1 MLGDYVCKGT
11 AELGRIGQSLCQVPL
26 GQPLLATLLPR
37 HPRGDVQT
45 MTAQRRP
52 ILPAFLPLPVAFPC
66 GRYGAMHSPPVHC
79 RHARQTRIQP
89 PRCSGGAAPGGMS
102 YAGAGVDIDLEGA
115 SVGALIGALGA
126 AARPRPAGADGA
138 LVDHAGGFSG
148 LIEFGDRLLALCT
161 DGVGSKLMLCAELA
175 YYESVAL
182 DVMAMNVNDLICIG
196 AEPLAF
202 VDYIA
207 APRPSPEI
215 WAALGRSLG
224 RACEV
229 ARVSLC
235 GGETATLPDMVNEID
250 MSGTAL
256 GWLPRGDQIDGS
268 AVAAGDVIVG
278 LPASGIHS
286 NGFSLVRKVLDQS
299 GLSLASPAPF
309 DVSATARAG
318 GDIWRHVVDGAAAED
333 VSLGEV
339 LLNPTQ
345 IYVDPLVELFQVAR
359 QGGDSAPCPYS
370 AIHGLA
376 HITGGGLS
384 NLLRLRKGVG
394 FDIATPIAP
403 LPEFEWIQETGAV
416 SSKEMYRTFNMGMGM
431 AVVVAPDFSG
441 AVESWLAARMAGTQI
456 VGHVNSSGMVTHVIP
471 SVLFDKY

>member
-1 MLGDYVCKGT
+1 
-11 AELGRIGQSLCQVPL
+11 
-26 GQPLLATLLPR
+26 
-37 HPRGDVQT
+37 
-45 MTAQRRP
+45 
-52 ILPAFLPLPVAFPC
+52 
-66 GRYGAMHSPPVHC
+66 
-79 RHARQTRIQP
+79 
-89 PRCSGGAAPGGMS
+89 MS

-115 SVGALIGALGA
+115 SVGALISALGA
-126 AARPRPAGADGA
+126 GAKPRAAGSNGA

-161 DGVGSKLMLCAELA
+161 DGVGSKLMLCAELG

-182 DVMAMNVNDLICIG
+182 DVMAMNVNDLVCIG

-224 RACEV
+224 KACEI

-256 GWLPRGDQIDGS
+256 GWLPRGDQIDGN
-268 AVAAGDVIVG
+268 AVAPGDVIIG
-278 LPASGIHS
+278 LPASGVHS
-286 NGFSLVRKVLDQS
+286 NGFSLARKILDRS
-299 GLSLASPAPF
+299 GLSLASSAPF
-309 DVSATARAG
+309 DVAAAARAG
-318 GDIWRHVVDGAAAED
+318 GGVWRHSGESDQAG

-345 IYVDPLVELFQVAR
+345 IYVDPLVELFQVTR
-359 QGGDSAPCPYS
+359 EGGETAPGSYS
-370 AIHGLA
+370 CIHGLA

-384 NLLRLRKGVG
+384 NLLRLRKDVG
-394 FDIATPIAP
+394 FDISSPMAP
-403 LPEFEWIQETGAV
+403 LPEFEWMQKAGNV
-416 SSKEMYRTFNMGMGM
+416 SNYEMYRTFNMGMGM
-431 AVVVAPDFSG
+431 AIVVESEASQ
-441 AVESWLAARMAGTQI
+441 AMESWLAARMPGAKI
-456 VGHVNSSGMVTHVIP
+456 VGTVNSSGKVTHTLP
-471 SVLFDKY
+471 DVLFDKY